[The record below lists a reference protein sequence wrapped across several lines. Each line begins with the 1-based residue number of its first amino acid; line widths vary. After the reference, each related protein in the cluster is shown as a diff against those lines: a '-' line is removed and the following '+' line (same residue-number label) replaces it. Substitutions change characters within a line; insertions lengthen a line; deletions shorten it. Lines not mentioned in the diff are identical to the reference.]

1 LIRVVIDHFWSLSI
15 SFVRRLLIAAYLI
28 EAGLLL
34 IVAPWTGSWQHNY
47 FGVRMFWLGEWM
59 ANQYVRGA
67 VSGIG
72 VVTSIAGLRDLSAA
86 IVARHSR
93 TAAPPVSGPLS

>member
-1 LIRVVIDHFWSLSI
+1 
-15 SFVRRLLIAAYLI
+15 
-28 EAGLLL
+28 
-34 IVAPWTGSWQHNY
+34 
-47 FGVRMFWLGEWM
+47 MFWLGEWM